1 MEIDELS
8 SELALKMDEVGPAL
22 ALPLAILSL
31 TLFFQGH
38 RRLQIVT
45 LVIGAAIGYVM
56 SPSILPTV
64 EELGIALSP
73 LQATA
78 IICVL
83 FGLILSASVIMSTR
97 LLTSAFI
104 FITFSTAIQ
113 TLNNYGFDVERS
125 ELWSGIAALAA
136 LFFTMG
142 INRILPSIF
151 SAILAAYGLILAG
164 LLATSNQV
172 SSFEPVEIK
181 TFVMML
187 PIFVFSLFMQ
197 KIDVK
202 KLEERELAKHQP
214 DPKTVEAQQHFL
226 QL

>member
-1 MEIDELS
+1 MEIDQLS
-8 SELALKMDEVGPAL
+8 SELATKMDDVGTVL
-22 ALPLAILSL
+22 ALPVAILSL
-31 TLFFQGH
+31 ILFFQGH

-45 LVIGAAIGYVM
+45 MVIGAAIGYVM

-64 EELGIALSP
+64 EQLGIALTP
-73 LQATA
+73 LQTTG
-78 IICVL
+78 IICLL
-83 FGLILSASVIMSTR
+83 FGIILSALVMMSTR

-104 FITFSTAIQ
+104 FITFSTGIQ

-125 ELWSGIAALAA
+125 ELWSGVAALAA

-142 INRILPSIF
+142 LNRILPSIF
-151 SAILAAYGLILAG
+151 SAIFAAYGLILAG

-172 SSFEPVEIK
+172 STFEPVEVK

-214 DPKTVEAQQHFL
+214 DEKTLEAQQHFL
-226 QL
+226 KL

>member
-1 MEIDELS
+1 MEIDQLS
-8 SELALKMDEVGPAL
+8 SELATKMDEVGPAL
-22 ALPLAILSL
+22 ALPVAILSL
-31 TLFFQGH
+31 ILFFQGH

-45 LVIGAAIGYVM
+45 MVIGAAIGYVM

-64 EELGIALSP
+64 EQLGIALTP
-73 LQATA
+73 LQTTG
-78 IICVL
+78 IICLL
-83 FGLILSASVIMSTR
+83 FGFILSALVMMSTR

-104 FITFSTAIQ
+104 FITFSTGIQ

-125 ELWSGIAALAA
+125 ELWSGVAALAA

-142 INRILPSIF
+142 LNRILPSIF
-151 SAILAAYGLILAG
+151 SAIFAAYGLILAG

-172 SSFEPVEIK
+172 STFEPVEVK

-202 KLEERELAKHQP
+202 KMAELELAKHQP
-214 DPKTVEAQQHFL
+214 DEKTLEAQQHFL
-226 QL
+226 KL

>member
-1 MEIDELS
+1 MEIDQLS
-8 SELALKMDEVGPAL
+8 SELATKMDEVGPAL
-22 ALPLAILSL
+22 AIPVAMLSL
-31 TLFFQGH
+31 ILFFQGH

-45 LVIGAAIGYVM
+45 MVIGAAIGYVM
-56 SPSILPTV
+56 SPTILPTL
-64 EELGIALSP
+64 EELGIDLTP
-73 LQATA
+73 LQATG
-78 IICVL
+78 IICLL

-125 ELWSGIAALAA
+125 ELWSGVAALAA

-142 INRILPSIF
+142 LNKILPTIF
-151 SAILAAYGLILAG
+151 SALFAAYGFILAG
-164 LLATSNQV
+164 LLLTGNQV
-172 SSFEPVEIK
+172 STFEPVEVK

-187 PIFVFSLFMQ
+187 PIFAFSLFMQ

-202 KLEERELAKHQP
+202 KLEEKELMKDEPDAK
-214 DPKTVEAQQHFL
+214 TLETQQHFL
-226 QL
+226 RL

>member
-1 MEIDELS
+1 MEIEQLS
-8 SELALKMDEVGPAL
+8 SDLAIKMDEIGAPLGIPVAL
-22 ALPLAILSL
+22 ISL
-31 TLFFQGH
+31 ILFFQGH

-45 LVIGAAIGYVM
+45 MVVGSAIGYVM
-56 SPSILPTV
+56 SPSILPLV
-64 EELGIALSP
+64 EELGIDLTP

-78 IICVL
+78 AICFL
-83 FGLILSASVIMSTR
+83 FGVMLSGSVIMSTR

-125 ELWSGIAALAA
+125 ELWSGVAALAA

-142 INRILPSIF
+142 LNKILPTIF
-151 SAILAAYGLILAG
+151 SALFAAYGFILAG
-164 LLATSNQV
+164 LLLTGNQV
-172 SSFEPVEIK
+172 STFESVEFK

-187 PIFVFSLFMQ
+187 PIFAFSLFMQ

-202 KLEERELAKHQP
+202 KLEEKELMKDEPDAK
-214 DPKTVEAQQHFL
+214 TLETQQHFL
-226 QL
+226 RL

>member
-1 MEIDELS
+1 MEIDKLS
-8 SELALKMDEVGPAL
+8 CELATKMDEVGPVL
-22 ALPLAILSL
+22 ALPVAILSL
-31 TLFFQGH
+31 ILFFQGH

-45 LVIGAAIGYVM
+45 MVIGAAIGYVM

-64 EELGIALSP
+64 EQLGIALTP
-73 LQATA
+73 LQTTG
-78 IICVL
+78 IICLV
-83 FGLILSASVIMSTR
+83 FGFILSALVMMSTR

-104 FITFSTAIQ
+104 FITFSTGIQ

-125 ELWSGIAALAA
+125 ELWSGVAALAA

-142 INRILPSIF
+142 LNRILPSIF
-151 SAILAAYGLILAG
+151 SAIFAAYGLILAG

-172 SSFEPVEIK
+172 STFEPVEVK

-202 KLEERELAKHQP
+202 KLAERELAKHQP
-214 DPKTVEAQQHFL
+214 DEKTLEAQQHFL
-226 QL
+226 KL

>member
-1 MEIDELS
+1 MEIEQLS
-8 SELALKMDEVGPAL
+8 SDLAIKMDEIGAPLGIPIAL
-22 ALPLAILSL
+22 ISL
-31 TLFFQGH
+31 ILFFQGH

-45 LVIGAAIGYVM
+45 MVVGSAIGYVM
-56 SPSILPTV
+56 SPSILPLV
-64 EELGIALSP
+64 EELGIDLTP

-78 IICVL
+78 AICVL
-83 FGLILSASVIMSTR
+83 FGVMLSGSVIMSTR

-125 ELWSGIAALAA
+125 ELWSGVAALAA

-142 INRILPSIF
+142 LNKILPTIF
-151 SAILAAYGLILAG
+151 SALFAAYGFILAG
-164 LLATSNQV
+164 LLLTGNQV
-172 SSFEPVEIK
+172 STFEPVEIK

-187 PIFVFSLFMQ
+187 PIFAFSLFMQ

-202 KLEERELAKHQP
+202 KLEEKELMKDEPDAK
-214 DPKTVEAQQHFL
+214 TLETQQHFL
-226 QL
+226 RL

>member
-1 MEIDELS
+1 MEIDQLS
-8 SELALKMDEVGPAL
+8 SELATKMDEVGPAL
-22 ALPLAILSL
+22 ALPIAILSL

-56 SPSILPTV
+56 APSILPTV
-64 EELGIALSP
+64 EELGIALTP
-73 LQATA
+73 LQTTG
-78 IICVL
+78 IICLV
-83 FGLILSASVIMSTR
+83 FGFILSASVMMSTR

-104 FITFSTAIQ
+104 FITFSTGIQ

-125 ELWSGIAALAA
+125 ELWSGVAALAA

-142 INRILPSIF
+142 LNRILPSIF
-151 SAILAAYGLILAG
+151 SAIFAAYGLILAG

-172 SSFEPVEIK
+172 STFEPVEVK
-181 TFVMML
+181 TFIMML
-187 PIFVFSLFMQ
+187 PILLFSLFMQ

-202 KLEERELAKHQP
+202 KLAERELAKDQP
-214 DPKTVEAQQHFL
+214 DQKTLEAQQHFL
-226 QL
+226 KL

>member
-172 SSFEPVEIK
+172 STFEPVEIK
-181 TFVMML
+181 TFVMIL

>member
-172 SSFEPVEIK
+172 STFEPVEIK

>member
-31 TLFFQGH
+31 ILFFQGH

-172 SSFEPVEIK
+172 STFEPVEIK

>member
-1 MEIDELS
+1 MEINQLS
-8 SELALKMDEVGPAL
+8 SELATKMDEVGPAL
-22 ALPLAILSL
+22 ALPVAILSL
-31 TLFFQGH
+31 ILFFQGH

-45 LVIGAAIGYVM
+45 MVIGAAIGYVM

-64 EELGIALSP
+64 EELGIALTP
-73 LQATA
+73 LQTTG
-78 IICVL
+78 IICLL
-83 FGLILSASVIMSTR
+83 FGFILSASVMMSTR

-104 FITFSTAIQ
+104 FITFSTGIQ

-125 ELWSGIAALAA
+125 ELWSGVAALAA

-142 INRILPSIF
+142 LNRILPSIF
-151 SAILAAYGLILAG
+151 SAIFAAYGLILAG

-172 SSFEPVEIK
+172 STFEPVEVK
-181 TFVMML
+181 TFIMML

-202 KLEERELAKHQP
+202 KLAERELAKDQP
-214 DPKTVEAQQHFL
+214 DEKTLEAQQHFL
-226 QL
+226 KL